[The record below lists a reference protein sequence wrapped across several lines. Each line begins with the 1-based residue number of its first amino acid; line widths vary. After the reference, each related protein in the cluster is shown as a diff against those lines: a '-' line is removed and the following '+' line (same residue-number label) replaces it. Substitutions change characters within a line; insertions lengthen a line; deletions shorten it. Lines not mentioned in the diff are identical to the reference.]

1 MEEFL
6 NIQLEDVAGEPPI
19 SLFTLT
25 TNIQGLQTRLSPGWE
40 LASDPLTIPS
50 VLRLLEEQSAVD
62 PDHSPLSISDDG
74 RVEYRTAKCPR
85 CDSTT
90 CVRNGCQPRRLRGFF
105 NTVLDLRLQKYLC
118 RGCGAAFKVDLEH
131 IVPRYGHYSRDVRE
145 LAVGYSGGRALSLE
159 ESVDLTCEV
168 TGVRPSRETVRLW
181 KLSKGAVV
189 RGRMEEAEEAWSGV
203 YSYDEQYVRIM
214 RRWWYRCLVFDIGLG
229 RPVGDLVLPD
239 LGYTRV
245 RQFLLSS
252 LEGKPVLTLVTDGG
266 TMYPALIK
274 DLFPGAS
281 HQLCVIHAMYNARCD
296 FNEAAGIG
304 RESSKPLP
312 DNLGRLYGELWSV
325 FLGSKDPEEA
335 EGSFLSIYGRRFEY
349 PPLVRR
355 RLELMAQSF
364 VELTE
369 YLVHDG
375 VPRTNN
381 PAEAYFQRT
390 YPERIKKRFR
400 TPEGCQAQISCLD
413 ASKGGVDVEGGD
425 PQAVLRQIYE
435 TFGKLLVS
443 V

>member
-19 SLFTLT
+19 GLFTLS

-40 LASDPLTIPS
+40 MASDPLTIPA

-62 PDHSPLSISDDG
+62 PGHPPLSVSDDG
-74 RVEYRTAKCPR
+74 RVEYRQVQCPR
-85 CDSTT
+85 CDSTI

-118 RGCGAAFKVDLEH
+118 RDCGAAFKVDLEH
-131 IVPRYGHYSRDVRE
+131 IVPKYGHYSRDVRE
-145 LAVGYSGGRALSLE
+145 LAMGYSGGRALSLE
-159 ESVDLTCEV
+159 ESVDLTQGV
-168 TGVRPSRETVRLW
+168 AGVRPSRETVRLW
-181 KLSKGAVV
+181 KLSKGAAV
-189 RGRMEEAEEAWSGV
+189 RSRMEEVEEAWSGV

-239 LGYTRV
+239 LGHSGIK
-245 RQFLLSS
+245 QFLRSS
-252 LEGKPVLTLVTDGG
+252 LEGKPVQTLVTDGS
-266 TMYPALIK
+266 TMYPTLIK
-274 DLFPGAS
+274 ELFPGAS

-312 DNLGRLYGELWSV
+312 DELGRLYGELWGV
-325 FLGSKDPEEA
+325 FLSSKDVKEA
-335 EGSFLSIYGRRFEY
+335 EKRFLVIYGRRFDY

-355 RLELMAQSF
+355 RLELIAESF

-369 YLVHDG
+369 YLVHDD

-390 YPERIKKRFR
+390 YPERIKRRFR

-413 ASKGGVDVEGGD
+413 ASKGGVDVESGGHH
-425 PQAVLRQIYE
+425 AVLRQIYE
-435 TFGKLLVS
+435 TFAKLLVS